1 MGIETVTNS
10 GVVSVAARTGDNSL
24 NNVKEKSVDDLKKPK
39 NIAIKR
45 IWVHIAGE
53 HATAQKTSPL

>member
-24 NNVKEKSVDDLKKPK
+24 NNVKDKSVDDLKKPK

-45 IWVHIAGE
+45 IWVQIAGE
-53 HATAQKTSPL
+53 YATARKTSPL